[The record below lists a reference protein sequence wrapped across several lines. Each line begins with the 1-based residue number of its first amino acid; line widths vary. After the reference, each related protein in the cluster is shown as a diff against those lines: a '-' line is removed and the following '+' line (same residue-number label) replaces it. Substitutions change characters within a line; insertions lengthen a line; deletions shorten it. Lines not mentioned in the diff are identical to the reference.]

1 MGEKITLT
9 ASDGFELDAWLSKPA
24 GDVKGRIVV
33 IQEIF
38 GVNEHIRDVTDKYA
52 DAGYIALAPALFDR
66 AEKDV
71 ELGYDMDGIQAGAG
85 IARGKLKPEETMLDT
100 QAAIDYLS
108 KDGPTA
114 IVGYCFGG
122 TVVWSA
128 VCDLENLA
136 AGISYY
142 GGGVPDMIDL
152 APKCPVIFHF
162 GAEDNGIPLDRV
174 EKLKEAH
181 PDLPVHVYEGADHGF
196 NCDAR
201 ASHHEE
207 AAKLALERTHVFLDQ
222 IMAAA

>member
-9 ASDGFELDAWLSKPA
+9 ASDGFELDAWYAKA
-24 GDVKGRIVV
+24 EGTEKGRIVV

-38 GVNEHIRDVTDKYA
+38 GVNEHIRNVADRYA
-52 DAGYIALAPALFDR
+52 ANGYTALAPALFDR
-66 AEKDV
+66 AEKSV
-71 ELGYDMDGIQAGAG
+71 ELGYDMEGIQAGAG
-85 IARGKLKPEETMLDT
+85 IARGKLDPKETMLDT
-100 QAAIDYLS
+100 QAAIDYLAG
-108 KDGPTA
+108 DGPTA

-128 VCDLENLA
+128 VCGLENLA
-136 AGISYY
+136 GGISYY

-152 APKCPVIFHF
+152 SPKCPVIFHF
-162 GAEDNGIPLDRV
+162 GAEDNGIPLDRI

-207 AAKLALERTHVFLDQ
+207 AAKLALERTHIFLDQ
-222 IMAAA
+222 IMLAP